1 MSAIMEFLRFIPL
14 LILPTLAKMPP
25 LITLEEH
32 YVSATTPDAM
42 KALFKEQ
49 TQFVPNVMEKL
60 TNLSSLRLSD
70 MDKGDVTIQVVSHA
84 AGLGSY
90 PVNYSR
96 SANDQVYEAVKNAKG
111 RLAGFAT
118 APMSQPAE
126 AAAEFRRAVT
136 ELGFVGALVDN
147 HDGKGGYFDGEEYDA
162 FWAVAEEFDVPVYLH
177 PTWPSED
184 MAPRYQ
190 GNFDPIAA
198 NSLGSSGW
206 GWHQDTGLH
215 VLRLFASGLFDRRPK
230 LKIIAGHMGEMI
242 PFMLQRIDRLSGRW
256 STAQRNFTTV
266 YRENIY
272 VTTSGVWSLDPMRCI
287 LANTPID
294 HILYSI
300 DYPFTSNEVGLAWFK
315 ELEASG
321 LVDQEQLEAIAY
333 KNAEKLLRIKVDDVK
348 GNCTHGTA

>member
-1 MSAIMEFLRFIPL
+1 MKLLRLIPL
-14 LILPTLAKMPP
+14 FILPVLGKKKMPP

-32 YVSATTPDAM
+32 YLSRDTPDAM
-42 KALFKEQ
+42 KGLFKEQ
-49 TQFVPNVMEKL
+49 VQFVPGVMDKL
-60 TNLSSLRLSD
+60 EDLSCLRIAD
-70 MDKGDVTIQVVSHA
+70 MDKGEVTLQVVSHA

-96 SANDQVYEAVKNAKG
+96 AANDQVYEAVKNSKG

-118 APMSQPAE
+118 APMSYPAD
-126 AAAEFRRAVT
+126 AAAEFRRAVSK
-136 ELGFVGALVDN
+136 LGFVGALVDN
-147 HDGKGGYFDGEEYDA
+147 HDGNGGYFDGEEYDA

-184 MAPRYQ
+184 MAPRFE
-190 GNFDPIAA
+190 GNFDPIAS

-206 GWHQDTGLH
+206 GWHADTGLH

-242 PFMLQRIDRLSGRW
+242 PFMLQRIGKISARW

-266 YRENIY
+266 YRENIWI
-272 VTTSGVWSLDPMRCI
+272 TTSGVWSLDPMRCI

-294 HILYSI
+294 HILYSV
-300 DYPFTSNEVGLAWFK
+300 DYPFTSNEVGLAWMK
-315 ELEASG
+315 ELHRSG
-321 LVDQEQLEAIAY
+321 LVTQEECEAIAY
-333 KNAEKLLRIKVDDVK
+333 KNAEKLLRVK
-348 GNCTHGTA
+348 ANGTRVQ